1 MLAGTR
7 SPAAVTGILCDQV
20 AARIQAYYWK
30 CHLLVD
36 NGLFVWLFS
45 SRLVR
50 SNGDSVLPQGHGVTL
65 RRPPAAEAL
74 WRAPWRAGRA
84 ETHVVE
90 STSWYRLE
98 PSCHLSDQLP
108 VAWAG
113 RRLRGLVETLK
124 DGWGCV
130 LWLGLPVRARAR
142 SDAPPTTCEPAS
154 PLLPRSSSA
163 SVTPPPRSGGA
174 AVNTLKGSLP
184 PGLPARQTSIPGFL
198 SRTRVVVFSG

>member
-7 SPAAVTGILCDQV
+7 SPAAVMGIPCDQV

-30 CHLLVD
+30 CRLLVD

-45 SRLVR
+45 SPLVR
-50 SNGDSVLPQGHGVTL
+50 CNGDSVLPQGHGVTL

-98 PSCHLSDQLP
+98 PSCHLSDQIP
-108 VAWAG
+108 VARVA
-113 RRLRGLVETLK
+113 RRLRGLADRRTGR
-124 DGWGCV
+124 GWGCV
-130 LWLGLPVRARAR
+130 LWLGPPR
-142 SDAPPTTCEPAS
+142 PPTNLLRHSLTRSPNLDPA
-154 PLLPRSSSA
+154 PQR
-163 SVTPPPRSGGA
+163 TPSKDHCR
-174 AVNTLKGSLP
+174 
-184 PGLPARQTSIPGFL
+184 RGF
-198 SRTRVVVFSG
+198 